1 MGIAMTKLSWNLV
14 SDIGALFEYQ
24 FMVNAFEAGTIVAVM
39 AGVVGWYMVLRRQS
53 FAGHTIAVMSFPGAA
68 GAALVGAPSA
78 LGYYLACGIAALT
91 IGRSGRS
98 GRSGHRGGA
107 WRSGGAWRWRSGGS
121 GHRGGA
127 WRSGGARRAGSAGIR
142 GRSGESA
149 AIGVVQV
156 AGLALGFLFLSLYS
170 GVLEQLE
177 TLLFGT
183 FLGIDRNEVLTLL
196 IVAVVVLAALA
207 IVGRPLLLASL
218 DSELARARGLPVGA
232 LDVGFL
238 LILGF
243 AVAATSQ
250 ITGALLVFALLVAP
264 PAAAQVLTPRPGLSL
279 ALSIAFALLV
289 TWVGLGIS
297 YFSIYPL
304 GFFVTS
310 LGFGLYALAKLAQRA
325 RARHARHG
333 SARTGAGPREPEPLA
348 VV

>member
-1 MGIAMTKLSWNLV
+1 MGNPTLSWNLV
-14 SDIGALFEYQ
+14 SDVRELLSYQ
-24 FMVNAFEAGTIVAVM
+24 FMVNALEAGTIVAVM

-68 GAALVGAPSA
+68 GAALAGVPSA
-78 LGYYLACGIAALT
+78 LGYYLACGIAALS
-91 IGRSGRS
+91 IGRSG
-98 GRSGHRGGA
+98 
-107 WRSGGAWRWRSGGS
+107 
-121 GHRGGA
+121 
-127 WRSGGARRAGSAGIR
+127 GSAGR
-142 GRSGESA
+142 GRSGEPA

-170 GVLEQLE
+170 GVLEQLQ

-183 FLGIDRNEVLTLL
+183 FLGIDRNQVLTLL
-196 IVAVVVLAALA
+196 LVAVVVLAALA
-207 IVGRPLLLASL
+207 VVGRPLLLASL
-218 DSELARARGLPVGA
+218 DPEVAHARGVPVRA

-238 LILGF
+238 LILGL

-264 PAAAQVLTPRPGLSL
+264 PAAAQALTPRPGLSL
-279 ALSIAFALLV
+279 VLSVSFALLV

-310 LGFGLYALAKLAQRA
+310 LAFGLYVLAQLA
-325 RARHARHG
+325 RRVAVRFAQGGRGVHD
-333 SARTGAGPREPEPLA
+333 AGPCEPA
-348 VV
+348 RSVGV